1 MGRFSLL
8 GMIEMAG
15 EEIALAWHLESN
27 TYPPLPKAFVP
38 FAQQAIEAIRADD
51 RDRPIPMPE
60 GYLYSPPGTAPKAEM
75 TASAIVDALNLEAF
89 FEGEGD
95 GVEA

>member
-38 FAQQAIEAIRADD
+38 FAQEAIQAVRADD
-51 RDRPIPMPE
+51 HDRPIAMPQ
-60 GYLYSPPGTAPKAEM
+60 GYLYNPRGATPKGEM
-75 TASAIVDALNLEAF
+75 PASAIVSALNLEAF
-89 FEGEGD
+89 FETEGD
-95 GVEA
+95 GVDA